1 MGRSSKS
8 RDTKQHAELNA
19 LSPYIQTQHALTSR
33 PKGTDLFTLTVASR
47 ESFSAFRF
55 HMRLHQIRD
64 VQPNPI
70 TTIALVTGANKGI
83 GLETSHQ
90 LASVPYNYHVL
101 MASRDSGRGETAA
114 FCLRKDGL
122 SVEHVTLDVTD
133 DDSITAVVEKVN
145 EQYGHIDVLV
155 NNAGIRVEHL
165 GDRPGRQAWKD
176 TFDIKTFGVAAV
188 TDAFIPLLKE
198 SINPAPRIIFVSS
211 DLGRLETKY
220 DPTHKYFKRPLPIY
234 CSSKA
239 AMGML
244 ALHYAKNFR
253 SGWGADEDGNGGG
266 VEWKINVTC
275 PGPTKTD
282 FNRNRGPQSVQEGA
296 NNAVRWPV
304 LGKHGETGTMS
315 GNEGLLAW

>member
-1 MGRSSKS
+1 M
-8 RDTKQHAELNA
+8 
-19 LSPYIQTQHALTSR
+19 
-33 PKGTDLFTLTVASR
+33 TVASR
-47 ESFSAFRF
+47 ESFSNFRF

-83 GLETSHQ
+83 GLETSRQ
-90 LASVPYNYHVL
+90 LASAPYNYHVL

-133 DDSITAVVEKVN
+133 DDSITAAVEKVN

-165 GDRPGRQAWKD
+165 GDRPGRQVWKD
-176 TFDIKTFGVAAV
+176 TFDMKTFGVAAV

-198 SINPAPRIIFVSS
+198 SVDPAPRIVFVSS

-282 FNRNRGPQSVQEGA
+282 FNGNRGPQSVQERA
-296 NNAVRWPV
+296 KNAVR
-304 LGKHGETGTMS
+304 
-315 GNEGLLAW
+315 